1 MHTKP
6 LLKTS
11 SLLAIALLTA
21 AAFAI
26 SPRAEAQLST
36 LRITEVMSQSG
47 AGGTADWFEVTNF
60 DLTNSVNISGWRM
73 DDNSFSFTNAVLL
86 NGITSIGAGQTV
98 VFLESA
104 SPGTDIPNFRAFWGT
119 NANTIAI
126 GSYTGAGVSFG
137 AGGDGVVLFATNG
150 TEQTPRVNFGAA
162 TTGSTFFYGYNS
174 SGGFDT
180 YGSSSN
186 GVISTLGTIAGT
198 DFNQLTYT
206 SSNALGNIGSPGTAI
221 NAVPEPS
228 TYALLALAGA
238 GLVAYRLRRRPRL

>member
-1 MHTKP
+1 M
-6 LLKTS
+6 KTT
-11 SLLAIALLTA
+11 SLLAVSLLA
-21 AAFAI
+21 AATFAI

-47 AGGTADWFEVTNF
+47 GGGTADWFEVTNF
-60 DLTNSVNISGWRM
+60 DLTNAVDITGWRM
-73 DDNSFSFTNAVLL
+73 DDNSFSFALSVAL

-98 VFLESA
+98 VFLETA
-104 SPGTDIPNFRAFWGT
+104 APGTDIPAFRTFWGT

-126 GSYTGAGVSFG
+126 GSYSGAGVSFG
-137 AGGDGVVLFATNG
+137 AAGDGVVLFATNG

-162 TTGSTFFYGYNS
+162 TTGSTFFYGYNG
-174 SGGFDT
+174 SGDFDT

-186 GVISTLGTIAGT
+186 GVISTVGTIVGT
-198 DFNQLTYT
+198 DFNQVTYT
-206 SSNALGNIGSPGTAI
+206 SANVLGNIGSPGTAI

>member
-1 MHTKP
+1 M
-6 LLKTS
+6 KTT
-11 SLLAIALLTA
+11 SLLAVSLLA
-21 AAFAI
+21 AATFAI

-47 AGGTADWFEVTNF
+47 GGGTADWFEVTNF
-60 DLTNSVNISGWRM
+60 DLTNAVDITGWRM
-73 DDNSFSFTNAVLL
+73 DDNSFSFALSVAL

-98 VFLESA
+98 VFLETA
-104 SPGTDIPNFRAFWGT
+104 APGTDIPAFRTFWGT

-126 GSYTGAGVSFG
+126 GSYSGAGVSFG
-137 AGGDGVVLFATNG
+137 AAGDGVVLFATNG

-162 TTGSTFFYGYNS
+162 TTGSTFFYGYNG

-186 GVISTLGTIAGT
+186 GVISTVGTIVGT
-198 DFNQLTYT
+198 DFNQVTYT
-206 SSNALGNIGSPGTAI
+206 SANVLGNIGSPGTAI